1 MFLLDL
7 SGDLKYYLLLLQNC
21 ALGVSHAEVGS
32 FYFGSILSWILGIG
46 LVSDLSFDG
55 GEQSFERST
64 GCACLQITD
73 FFVIPVENWLVA
85 LVDYVEVE
93 VGLAV
98 VGESAGKGDVLFGYD
113 LWFFEA
119 GEGGDVDGVCSVLA
133 GTWRVLRGELYH
145 RLLERSIVLIE
156 LEVDFSGGIVLHL
169 FIG

>member
-1 MFLLDL
+1 MFLLDQ
-7 SGDLKYYLLLLQNC
+7 SGDLKYYLLLLQNW
-21 ALGVSHAEVGS
+21 ALWVSHAEVYF
-32 FYFGSILSWILGIG
+32 FYFGSILSWILGIS

-73 FFVIPVENWLVA
+73 FFVISVENWLVA
-85 LVDYVEVE
+85 LVDYIEVE

-98 VGESAGKGDVLFGYD
+98 VGDSAGGGDVLFGYD

-119 GEGGDVDGVCSVLA
+119 GEGGDVDGMWSVLA
-133 GTWRVLRGELYH
+133 GTWGVLRGELYH
-145 RLLERSIVLIE
+145 GLLERPFGLIE
-156 LEVDFSGGIVLHL
+156 LEVDFSGGIALHL